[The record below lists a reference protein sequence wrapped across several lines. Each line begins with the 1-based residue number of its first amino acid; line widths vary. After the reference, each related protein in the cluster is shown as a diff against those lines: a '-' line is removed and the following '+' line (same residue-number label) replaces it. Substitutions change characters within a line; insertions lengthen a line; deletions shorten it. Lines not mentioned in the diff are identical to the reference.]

1 VTKMA
6 PVGVNPIAVVVV
18 AKPARSRPDFGIEAG
33 QRWT

>member
-1 VTKMA
+1 MA
-6 PVGVNPIAVVVV
+6 PIGECPIAVVV